1 MKDAIMMARTDTIRI
16 HSDGSKHSSCMWLLE
31 SSKTLRIKNTA
42 GPKSKSI
49 NIKEEVLV
57 ILGCILLS
65 ISIMLVSMLLTN
77 NSAPHG

>member
-1 MKDAIMMARTDTIRI
+1 MGPSTVAAC
-16 HSDGSKHSSCMWLLE
+16 G
-31 SSKTLRIKNTA
+31 LRIKNTA

-65 ISIMLVSMLLTN
+65 ISILVASMLLTN
-77 NSAPHG
+77 SSAHG